1 MEPELSWPDNTNL
14 VFAHKLLEPIK
25 HKHGMGLSWGDLF
38 VLAGTMAIEDM
49 GESHQNTKW
58 GSASNSCLTHLLC
71 INN

>member
-49 GESHQNTKW
+49 GKSREKATWES
-58 GSASNSCLTHLLC
+58 AYCSCLTHPSRLVH
-71 INN
+71 